1 MRLSKQFDVLDFW
14 IVIFLFL
21 SKFFVIVWRFAA
33 AHFFLVYAAS
43 FFSLNCCYVHITPFF
58 PQGFK
63 ADFLFNFSSKWRH
76 RIWNVRSSSA
86 LIGRWQHNFH
96 NFPKVENATILSRW
110 FSATES
116 YTRPPVSK
124 MSAKAVA
131 TLAKPK
137 MRGLLTD
144 QIKMHLVVATV
155 LSFGTMFAYKFLVA
169 DQRKL
174 AYAEFYR
181 TYDIEKEYNRMKQAG
196 IFTAARP
203 A

>member
-1 MRLSKQFDVLDFW
+1 
-14 IVIFLFL
+14 
-21 SKFFVIVWRFAA
+21 
-33 AHFFLVYAAS
+33 
-43 FFSLNCCYVHITPFF
+43 
-58 PQGFK
+58 
-63 ADFLFNFSSKWRH
+63 
-76 RIWNVRSSSA
+76 
-86 LIGRWQHNFH
+86 
-96 NFPKVENATILSRW
+96 
-110 FSATES
+110 
-116 YTRPPVSK
+116 

-196 IFTAARP
+196 IFITFCITFHIVEHSLNDCVHHFQDIRH
-203 A
+203 

>member
-1 MRLSKQFDVLDFW
+1 
-14 IVIFLFL
+14 
-21 SKFFVIVWRFAA
+21 
-33 AHFFLVYAAS
+33 
-43 FFSLNCCYVHITPFF
+43 
-58 PQGFK
+58 
-63 ADFLFNFSSKWRH
+63 
-76 RIWNVRSSSA
+76 
-86 LIGRWQHNFH
+86 
-96 NFPKVENATILSRW
+96 
-110 FSATES
+110 
-116 YTRPPVSK
+116 